1 MSEQLRAEVIEEWRA
16 AMPDR
21 EMLGCLG
28 DLVAYMLR
36 LHDERERL
44 RNLQSKDVT
53 REHVETIESEIGY
66 RLDPY
71 DIASSV
77 RVIVASLDKP
87 ADSA

>member
-1 MSEQLRAEVIEEWRA
+1 MNDQLTPEEIEQLRVRSRESIGDIPVTWR
-16 AMPDR
+16 
-21 EMLGCLG
+21 ELNCL
-28 DLVAYMLR
+28 LQ

-44 RNLQSKDVT
+44 RNLHSKDVT

-77 RVIVASLDKP
+77 RVIVASLDKT
-87 ADSA
+87 A